1 MYIYIYMYNIIQV
14 INNSNIPLHC
24 VSWGVPNHQMVY
36 NICFVPKTKRT
47 LFTNN
52 IMRTTFYQFLKHFSV
67 NLFMRRHFETSSSRL
82 FNKLAELALAIS
94 KFSHKVKSHFLV
106 PQMYICP
113 FIDYVILAIFSQ
125 FLYVVRKIC
134 TFLT

>member
-1 MYIYIYMYNIIQV
+1 
-14 INNSNIPLHC
+14 
-24 VSWGVPNHQMVY
+24 MVY
-36 NICFVPKTKRT
+36 NICFIPKTKRT
-47 LFTNN
+47 Y
-52 IMRTTFYQFLKHFSV
+52 IYKQYQFLKHFSV

-82 FNKLAELALAIS
+82 FNKLAELALAIR

-113 FIDYVILAIFSQ
+113 FIDYVILAIFSH

-134 TFLT
+134 TFLTWFISKWWRVIVICLFQTLFTSSVVVFCCRCIHNSITY